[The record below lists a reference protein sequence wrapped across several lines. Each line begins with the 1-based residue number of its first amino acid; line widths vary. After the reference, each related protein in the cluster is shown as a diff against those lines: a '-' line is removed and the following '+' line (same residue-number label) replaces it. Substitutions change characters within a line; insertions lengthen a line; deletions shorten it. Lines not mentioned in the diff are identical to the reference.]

1 MKLNLLSLYTLLLV
15 IPVAWSAMV
24 TDYIVTTN
32 VAGAIMTVTSIYD
45 PATRVPGAA
54 AAGAAGAD
62 DDDDED
68 ADATTAKTTKAK
80 DTKAKATA
88 TATGGKIVKT
98 LKPVVVTSIQTAADG
113 SLQNVINTVTPVV
126 SQYVSKNAAGKSVT
140 VTTTVTPGAN
150 PADAN
155 AAATDVADTDAAG
168 VTTLNPVI
176 STFVQTAADG
186 SLQTVITTYHPYVSQ
201 VLSTNPAGVPV
212 TVTATITPGLTVTNT
227 APATAT
233 TPAGASMTTTTVT
246 STIAKGKVT
255 TYTTVIPIKNA
266 AKDTVSKYS
275 NPKNRPDPST
285 SVTPQPASPVT
296 TLSWQSIITIKQGDT
311 TFTTNGAPNI
321 VWVTLTTNGAVV
333 TVSTTFIQRFSSQ
346 YATVALPS
354 SGSIGLGSLTGK
366 IGVVKT
372 DFQSTM
378 KYNNNAFNLQYS
390 PIWSIVA
397 FLLSWFL

>member
-1 MKLNLLSLYTLLLV
+1 MKLNLLSLYSLVLV
-15 IPVAWSAMV
+15 ISVAWSAMV

-45 PATRVPGAA
+45 PATRVAGA
-54 AAGAAGAD
+54 AAGAAAGAVAGAA
-62 DDDDED
+62 DED
-68 ADATTAKTTKAK
+68 DATTTKATKKAKTTA
-80 DTKAKATA
+80 AAA
-88 TATGGKIVKT
+88 GKVIKT
-98 LKPVVVTSIQTAADG
+98 LNPVVVTSIQTAADG

-126 SQYVSKNAAGKSVT
+126 SQLITKNAAGKSVT

-150 PADAN
+150 TATDPTNVDP
-155 AAATDVADTDAAG
+155 AAADNAG
-168 VTTLNPVI
+168 VTTLDPVV

-201 VLSTNPAGVPV
+201 VLSTNPAGVVV
-212 TVTATITPGLTVTNT
+212 TVTATITPGVTGTNT
-227 APATAT
+227 AAT
-233 TPAGASMTTTTVT
+233 TIPTDATMTTTTVT

-255 TYTTVIPIKNA
+255 TYTTVIPI
-266 AKDTVSKYS
+266 TVKPTVTKYS
-275 NPKNRPDPST
+275 NPRDRPDPST
-285 SVTPQPASPVT
+285 SLTPQPASPVT

-311 TFTTNGAPNI
+311 TFTTSAAPII

-354 SGSIGLGSLTGK
+354 SGSVGLGSLTGK

-390 PIWSIVA
+390 PIWSIFA